1 MTAQTVTDRTQS
13 RLENFDDLKRVSDAM
28 TRIEKNGW
36 LADAGPLNEFVL
48 AHGLIQKLISKS
60 GDEAWLE
67 KSWFKCWQ
75 GVMLGTS
82 QIQALISRR
91 AAAVINDDSLVVSVS
106 VEFQRDLDA
115 ERAADAASN
124 GKFGLEVG

>member
-1 MTAQTVTDRTQS
+1 M
-13 RLENFDDLKRVSDAM
+13 SDAM